1 MSESRKRKKSY
12 YKGKFGSKK
21 GRYNNDIR
29 PKLKGFI
36 LTCGGKERSATLE
49 GYKLLNEYADKK
61 YGPEKIEGMESDN
74 ENDDID
80 AALSEQ
86 ISSIKA
92 AAKSDERRFQSV
104 QNKAKNVIFI
114 KTTLDNPTELA
125 LNIFDDL
132 LSSGQPKTQHCCKL
146 LPVVDTCYAKVNHI
160 VEAAKPLFH
169 KFFKESS
176 QDFTYCIMWKAR
188 CNNTIKRDDVYPEL
202 IKIIQEVEVNQQVS
216 YTNPD
221 VSINLDIIGNI
232 CCFGFLWNYH
242 KYGKYNLDAICKIN
256 KKTTTP
262 DNESESKEEQ
272 KNSSS
277 ETNVQN
283 LPKIDQKPIEN
294 ESEIKDVSAK
304 NEFVIKDDTN
314 EEKEGNSVDSMEQIT
329 EQNKQL

>member
-1 MSESRKRKKSY
+1 MSESRKRNKSY

-36 LTCGGKERSATLE
+36 ITCGGQERSATLE

-80 AALSEQ
+80 ATLSEQ

-114 KTTLDNPTELA
+114 KTTLDNPVDLVSD
-125 LNIFDDL
+125 IFEDL
-132 LSSGQPKTQHCCKL
+132 LTSGLPKTQHCCKL

-160 VEAAKPLFH
+160 VEAARPLFH
-169 KFFKESS
+169 KFFTESN

-202 IKIIQEVEVNQQVS
+202 IKIIQEVEVNQKVS

-232 CCFGFLWNYH
+232 CCIGFLWNYH
-242 KYGKYNLDAICKIN
+242 KYAKYNLDAVCKIN
-256 KKTTTP
+256 KKSTPAP
-262 DNESESKEEQ
+262 DNKSKSESKEE
-272 KNSSS
+272 NTSS
-277 ETNVQN
+277 ENIIDQN
-283 LPKIDQKPIEN
+283 LVTTDQKLVDDDSEVKDASVNIEN
-294 ESEIKDVSAK
+294 KVVVE
-304 NEFVIKDDTN
+304 DTN
-314 EEKEGNSVDSMEQIT
+314 NGEGKDELIKT
-329 EQNKQL
+329 IEQNEQ